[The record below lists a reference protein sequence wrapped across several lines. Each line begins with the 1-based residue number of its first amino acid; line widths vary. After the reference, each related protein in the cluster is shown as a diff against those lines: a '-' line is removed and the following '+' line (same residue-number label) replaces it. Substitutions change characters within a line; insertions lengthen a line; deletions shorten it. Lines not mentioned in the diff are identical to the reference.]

1 MSAEATVLFDAPGPR
16 ARRLYAVIGA
26 IGVLVLLVLLYL
38 VYRGF
43 ADPANNQFTAAKW
56 APFVDPVTWTA
67 YFIPGILSTLKA
79 AGLAVVLAILLGVLL
94 GLGRLSGLTPLRV
107 ACGIVVEFFRSVP
120 VLVMMLFFYYF
131 GQYALGISGDSAS
144 FFGVVAGL
152 TFYNASVIAELVR
165 SGVGSLPRGQ
175 REAGLALGLTPTQTL
190 VAILLPQAVALMLP
204 SIISQLV
211 VILKDTALGYIIAY
225 SELIRAGQ
233 NLSSFKGNLIPTLLV
248 VAALF
253 ITINY
258 ALTVVARLVEKRLSA
273 RPGGPR
279 RPPAGTLLNAA
290 TAPGAGPATV
300 ESPAVNPAPAGRP
313 AAG

>member
-1 MSAEATVLFDAPGPR
+1 MSPEATVLFDAPGPR
-16 ARRLYAVIGA
+16 ARRLYAIIGA
-26 IGVLVLLVLLYL
+26 IGVLVLLALLYV

-67 YFIPGILSTLKA
+67 YFIPGIVSTLKA
-79 AGLAVVLAILLGVLL
+79 AGLAVVLAILLGLLL
-94 GLGRLSGLTPLRV
+94 GLGRLSGLTPLRA

-131 GQYALGISGDSAS
+131 GQYALGISGDAAS

-190 VAILLPQAVALMLP
+190 VTILLPQAVALMLP

-211 VILKDTALGYIIAY
+211 VILKDTSLGAFISYEELLRRGSIAVQT
-225 SELIRAGQ
+225 L
-233 NLSSFKGNLIPTLLV
+233 GNPLQLYLLV
-248 VAALF
+248 GLLF
-253 ITINY
+253 IAVNS
-258 ALTVVARLVEKRLSA
+258 ALSRCAVLVERRVARGRRTSA
-273 RPGGPR
+273 
-279 RPPAGTLLNAA
+279 PPLT
-290 TAPGAGPATV
+290 
-300 ESPAVNPAPAGRP
+300 
-313 AAG
+313 